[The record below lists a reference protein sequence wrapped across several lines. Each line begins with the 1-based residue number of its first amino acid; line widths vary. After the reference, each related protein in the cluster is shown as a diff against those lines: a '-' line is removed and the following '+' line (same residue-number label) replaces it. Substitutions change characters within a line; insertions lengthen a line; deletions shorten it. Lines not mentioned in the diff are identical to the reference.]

1 MARKISPHCGG
12 WIAGLAAL
20 LLLAGCPTPPR
31 GPLSPPHPGIA
42 PAPAH
47 GGHAYEIVAGDSL
60 LTVLVYRGGAL
71 ALAGHNHIVASHELS
86 GTLYVTDDLV
96 ATGFELHV
104 PLDSLSVDEPQLRA
118 REGVDF
124 PPDVPDSA
132 REGTRHNM
140 LGPALLDAEHYPQI
154 VLSADRLA
162 SVEADRASAHMRVDI
177 RGQQHF
183 LDVPT
188 RFQRDATQVVVEGEL
203 ALKQTDLG
211 LTPFSALLGALQV
224 LDEMRVRFRLVARA
238 RLAGEAP
245 RRREEI
251 SEGVTVFQPDAEVP
265 SERLA
270 DAGAAEKCALF
281 TRQPKNFHLPCVE
294 LAQ

>member
-12 WIAGLAAL
+12 WIASLAAL
-20 LLLAGCPTPPR
+20 LLLAGCPTPP
-31 GPLSPPHPGIA
+31 LAPPPAGIA

-47 GGHAYEIVAGDSL
+47 AGRAYEIVAADSL

-104 PLDSLSVDEPQLRA
+104 PLDSLTVDEPQLRA

-124 PPDVPDSA
+124 PPDVPDAA

-162 SVEADRASAHMRVDI
+162 SVAADHASAHVRVDI

-183 LDVPT
+183 LDVPM

-270 DAGAAEKCALF
+270 DAAAGEKCALF

-294 LAQ
+294 LPQ